1 MSELFFLAIG
11 LAVIVADWCMRPSIG
26 DRSGSRNAPP
36 NFKPGAV
43 DPTSTP
49 KGGR

>member
-1 MSELFFLAIG
+1 MASAFFF
-11 LAVIVADWCMRPSIG
+11 AVGCAVLVAVWCMDPSIG
-26 DRSGSRNAPP
+26 DRSRGRNNPP

-43 DPTSTP
+43 DPHSTP